1 MNLRQTAAKKL
12 IMASDPHAFDD
23 GTLLAEVE
31 QHEARLANDPEV
43 QRRKEEAREA
53 VSREYLP
60 VLIVGII
67 FNAVLYGAA
76 SWFLPGFVTPTFAAI
91 AFVAT
96 SILLWKTIR
105 Q

>member
-1 MNLRQTAAKKL
+1 MNVRQKVAKKL
-12 IMASDPHAFDD
+12 ILASDPHAFDD
-23 GTLLAEVE
+23 GTILAEVE

-43 QRRKEEAREA
+43 QRRKVEARDA
-53 VSREYLP
+53 VNREYLP
-60 VLIVGII
+60 ILVVGIL

-76 SWFLPGFVTPTFAAI
+76 SWFLPALVTPTVAAI

-96 SILLWKTIR
+96 SALLWRTMR